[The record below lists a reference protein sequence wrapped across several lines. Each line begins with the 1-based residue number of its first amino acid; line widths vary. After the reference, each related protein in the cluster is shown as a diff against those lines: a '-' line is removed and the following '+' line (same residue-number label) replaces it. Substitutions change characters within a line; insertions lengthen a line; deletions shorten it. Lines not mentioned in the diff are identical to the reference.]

1 MTNMTYEIAKQLK
14 DAGFPQHWNS
24 RGLGHNFIC
33 KDNKTYCTYPSKNRA
48 YVPDLSSLIIMC
60 GEGFGELVRSN
71 NYITK
76 PMWLA
81 YPSKG
86 ALNKSDNDC
95 VLDCCVYEIGS
106 TPKEAVAELWLAL
119 NKNKDEKEL

>member
-1 MTNMTYEIAKQLK
+1 MKYELALQLK
-14 DAGFPQHWNS
+14 DADFPNLGGGIGERYIYPEPGYLGLS
-24 RGLGHNFIC
+24 RSQAC
-33 KDNKTYCTYPSKNRA
+33 YDPT
-48 YVPDLSSLIIMC
+48 LSELIEEC

-95 VLDCCVYEIGS
+95 VLDCCGYEIGS
-106 TPKEAVAELWLAL
+106 TPEEAVVNLWLAL
-119 NKNKDEKEL
+119 NNK